1 MSLNFFRADCQFPPI
16 SINTFGLCDNQD
28 GTRAYPDTA
37 NPDDWIA
44 EVKNETNI
52 DIVFTAV
59 DKCVLL
65 DHEYPGRGR
74 CDGMLTT
81 DNHLY
86 LVELKNQKPPWQSH
100 AIDQL
105 NSTIDFLNN
114 NHDISQYKKRKAFA
128 CNKKRDKFVVIDNE
142 FNKAFYNRTTFRI
155 DIQAE
160 IVIV

>member
-1 MSLNFFRADCQFPPI
+1 MSLNFFRADCQNPPI
-16 SINTFGLCDNQD
+16 SFGTFGLCDNED

-37 NPDDWIA
+37 NPDNWIA
-44 EVKNETNI
+44 EVKNDNNM
-52 DIVFTAV
+52 DITFTAV
-59 DKCVLL
+59 DKCVFN
-65 DHEYPGRGR
+65 DHEYTGRGR

-81 DNHLY
+81 ENHLY
-86 LVELKNQKPPWQSH
+86 LVELKNQQPPWQSH

-105 NSTIDFLNN
+105 NSTINFLVD
-114 NHDISQYKKRKAFA
+114 NHDISQYKKRKAFV

-160 IVIV
+160 IVII